1 MPTRSD
7 IERLAAAR
15 DPLSLSIYLPT
26 STPPDAEHDRL
37 QARALVDE
45 ALATVREHADK
56 RTAAQVEENLRDLL
70 DDTGFFRELG
80 RSLAIFATPT
90 RTTSYRL
97 PNLLSAEA
105 TVGDRFTITP
115 LLRAVT
121 FPQAAYV
128 LALSQNRARL
138 VRVNADG
145 PATEVRVPGMPADAA
160 SRLGV
165 DNLARSAPGGRRQ
178 GDEGIKVRLT
188 QYAREVDRTLRPVLR
203 GDSLPLI
210 LAAAE
215 PLASIFR
222 NLTGYGE
229 LAPEGIDGNPDTLS
243 EAELADAARGILDRT
258 YAAELAG
265 LHETFGDRQAN
276 GRATNDLA
284 DLARAVTIGAVATL
298 LVDMDA
304 HVEGRIS
311 EDGTL
316 TLGESDQD
324 VLEEIAARAIGT
336 GARVLAVRTDDLP
349 GQAQAAGILRY
360 AP

>member
-15 DPLSLSIYLPT
+15 NPLSVSVYLPT
-26 STPPDAEHDRL
+26 STPPDPEHDRL

-45 ALATVREHADK
+45 ALTTVREHADK

-80 RSLAIFATPT
+80 RSLAVFATPD
-90 RTTSYRL
+90 RITSYRL
-97 PNLLSAEA
+97 PNELSAEA

-121 FPQAAYV
+121 FPQAAFV
-128 LALSQNRARL
+128 LALSQNDARL

-145 PATEVRVPGMPADAA
+145 PAEEVRVPGMPADAA

-165 DNLARSAPGGRRQ
+165 DNLARSVPDGRHQ

-188 QYAREVDRTLRPVLR
+188 QYAREVDRALLPVLR

-222 NLTGYGE
+222 NLTGYGD
-229 LAPEGIDGNPDTLS
+229 LAQEGLGGNPDTLS
-243 EAELADAARGILDRT
+243 EADLADAARGVLDRT
-258 YAAELAG
+258 YAAELVELRETLGDLQSGG
-265 LHETFGDRQAN
+265 L
-276 GRATNDLA
+276 ATRDLA
-284 DLARAVTIGAVATL
+284 DLARAATTGAVATL

-304 HVEGRIS
+304 HVEGVIS
-311 EDGTL
+311 QDGSL
-316 TLGESDQD
+316 TLGEGEQD

-336 GARVLAVRTDDLP
+336 GARVLAVRADDLP
-349 GQAQAAGILRY
+349 GQARAAGILRY